1 MKASFLGKYIR
12 ITTNQLTVTEPFAIP
27 LQRIASILFIPLST
41 GKGP

>member
-12 ITTNQLTVTEPFAIP
+12 ITTNQLKVTEPFAIP
-27 LQRIASILFIPLST
+27 LQRTASILFIPLST